1 MKKDDEWDDE
11 LFMGDS
17 EKELR
22 MIFQGQESMS
32 DSMRSLNQK
41 MDEIIGELKTKQNNI
56 FRYLQKVRHSVIE
69 NASHLAKLSG
79 ENGLKGKIVSESKM
93 EPNTKELFSS
103 LQKETIN
110 RK

>member
-41 MDEIIGELKTKQNNI
+41 MDEIIGELKKKPHFLHI
-56 FRYLQKVRHSVIE
+56 F
-69 NASHLAKLSG
+69 
-79 ENGLKGKIVSESKM
+79 ESL
-93 EPNTKELFSS
+93 TFCH
-103 LQKETIN
+103 
-110 RK
+110 